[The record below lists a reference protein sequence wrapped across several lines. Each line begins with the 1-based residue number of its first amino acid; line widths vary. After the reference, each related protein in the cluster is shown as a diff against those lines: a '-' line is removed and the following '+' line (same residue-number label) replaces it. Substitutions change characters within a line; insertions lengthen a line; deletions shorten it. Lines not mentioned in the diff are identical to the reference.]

1 MSASKLMQQLA
12 KEQKIQHR
20 SPFNEELLEELYNT
34 ICKIDPKNLMLV
46 EFLSLIIERDF
57 LKNTNKLQDFV
68 TIYDD
73 FKSQPSFEN
82 TTIMTP
88 ATQQSNECDELKF
101 TKKKFLSMLRVL
113 AKQLY
118 PGCESAYETILYDK
132 LTRLDFDD
140 VRMKA
145 DDSIR
150 KMLNRETIDA
160 LGEFDSEMQTIFE
173 IYMPENFNLNLEF
186 RW

>member
-1 MSASKLMQQLA
+1 
-12 KEQKIQHR
+12 
-20 SPFNEELLEELYNT
+20 
-34 ICKIDPKNLMLV
+34 MLV

-57 LKNTNKLQDFV
+57 LKNANKLQDFV
-68 TIYDD
+68 TLYDD

-82 TTIMTP
+82 TTTMTP
-88 ATQQSNECDELKF
+88 ATQQSNECEELKF
-101 TKKKFLSMLRVL
+101 TKKKFLSMLQAL

-118 PGCESAYETILYDK
+118 PGYDNAYETILYDK

-150 KMLNRETIDA
+150 KMLNR
-160 LGEFDSEMQTIFE
+160 
-173 IYMPENFNLNLEF
+173 
-186 RW
+186 